1 MTERI
6 RRLLEK
12 TNNVTRS
19 SYIWNAV
26 NAMMS
31 ALESPVILMV
41 INRTNGHEDAGIFS
55 IAYAVAALL
64 LFLGQYG
71 FRRFQSS
78 DVSEKYTFGEYYGSR
93 IITCAVMMLATLLY
107 CVYGMVFRGYSAKKF
122 AAVFLICALKGIQA
136 FSDVL
141 HGRMQQMGR
150 LDVATKSSCIRYIME
165 MLTFAVVLIIARDL
179 ILACIITL
187 AVSFIVFMLTSYNAS
202 RDYCDLRPC
211 FNMGRIRLMLI
222 EGFPLF
228 VSLFL
233 NMYISN
239 APKYAIDAYLT
250 EDIQAIYNMVFM
262 PAFVIQLVAHFIFNP
277 IITTYAEVWQEGKI
291 RKFRFLVFRQCGVI
305 LGLTVL
311 AVAVALTIGIPV
323 LSVIFSEDL
332 SGYKME
338 LLVVVLGGGMLAY
351 SVFFNTVITII
362 RLHRTLLYSYAA
374 TAIAALLLAKRFVL
388 RDGIMGAVVFYA
400 VLMTILAVILAVI
413 TFRKITVEMRNER
426 TDHISGEAER
436 QGQIED

>member
-1 MTERI
+1 MTEAI
-6 RRLLEK
+6 RRLLNK
-12 TNNVTRS
+12 TDNVTRS
-19 SYIWNAV
+19 AYIWNAI

-41 INRTNGHEDAGIFS
+41 INRTNGNEDAGIFS

-78 DVSEKYTFGEYYGSR
+78 DVTEKYSFAEYYGSR
-93 IITCAVMMLATLLY
+93 IVTCAVMMLATLLY
-107 CVYGMVFRGYSAKKF
+107 CIYGMVFRHYSATKF
-122 AAVFLICALKGIQA
+122 AVVFLICALKGIQA

-150 LDVATKSSCIRYIME
+150 LDVATKSSCVRYIFE
-165 MLTFAVVLIIARDL
+165 MLTFSAVLIAVQDL
-179 ILACIITL
+179 LMASVVTL
-187 AVSFIVFMLTSYNAS
+187 AVSFIVFMLTSYNAA
-202 RDYCDLRPC
+202 RDFCELKPS
-211 FNMGRIRLMLI
+211 FNRERIKLMLI

-239 APKYAIDAYLT
+239 APKYAIDAYLNEQT
-250 EDIQAIYNMVFM
+250 QAIYNMVFM

-277 IITTYAEVWQEGKI
+277 IITTYAEVWQKGDVK
-291 RKFRFLVFRQCGVI
+291 RFRFLVLRQCGVI
-305 LGLTVL
+305 LGLTAL
-311 AVAVALTIGIPV
+311 AVAVALTIGLPV
-323 LSVIFSEDL
+323 LSFLFHEDL
-332 SGYKME
+332 SAYKTE

-351 SVFFNTVITII
+351 SVFFNTVITIV
-362 RLHRTLLYSYAA
+362 RLHKTLLYSYTA
-374 TAIAALLLAKRFVL
+374 TAIAALVLAKRFVV
-388 RDGIMGAVVFYA
+388 RDGIMGAVALYA

-413 TFRKITVEMRNER
+413 TFRKIAR
-426 TDHISGEAER
+426 TPQGSGEQDAA
-436 QGQIED
+436 

>member
-1 MTERI
+1 MTESI

-41 INRTNGHEDAGIFS
+41 VNRTNGTEDAGIFS

-78 DVSEKYTFGEYYGSR
+78 DVTEKYTFAEYYGSR
-93 IITCAVMMLATLLY
+93 FVTCAVMMLATLLY
-107 CVYGMVFRGYSAKKF
+107 CVYGRFVRGYSMTKF
-122 AAVFLICALKGIQA
+122 AVVFLICALKGIQA

-150 LDVATKSSCIRYIME
+150 LDVATKSSCVRYIAE
-165 MLTFAVVLIIARDL
+165 MASFAVSLIITRDL
-179 ILACIITL
+179 LLSSLITL
-187 AVSFIVFMLTSYNAS
+187 IVSIAVFMLTSYNAAHDFCELKPDFTWS
-202 RDYCDLRPC
+202 R
-211 FNMGRIRLMLI
+211 MKLMLI

-250 EDIQAIYNMVFM
+250 EEIQAIYNMVFM

-277 IITTYAEVWQEGKI
+277 IITTYAEVWQGGDVK
-291 RKFRFLVFRQCGVI
+291 KFRRLVLKQCGVI
-305 LGLTVL
+305 LGLTLL

-323 LSVIFSEDL
+323 LSFIFGQDL
-332 SGYKME
+332 TGYKKE

-351 SVFFNTVITII
+351 SVFFNTVITIV
-362 RLHRTLLYSYAA
+362 RLHKTLLYSYAA
-374 TAIAALLLAKRFVL
+374 TAIAALVLSKRFVL
-388 RDGIMGAVVFYA
+388 SDGIMGAVTLYA
-400 VLMTILAVILAVI
+400 VLMSLLAIILGVII
-413 TFRKITVEMRNER
+413 YFKIHTESRKSMKQ
-426 TDHISGEAER
+426 AE
-436 QGQIED
+436 